1 MIEESTLVKLYIYCV
16 GMLAGALLLPSGLFV
31 LAANDL
37 GPASPLALLV
47 LLVFSIPAGAI
58 GGALAV
64 WAVRDVLALSGAG
77 RKTGWQTAPS
87 RVTVAS
93 RCASCG
99 RRATTD
105 ERAVSALCPGCRER
119 LPLVPRKDHW

>member
-1 MIEESTLVKLYIYCV
+1 MIEESTLVKLYIYCA

-31 LAANDL
+31 WIANAPDSWS
-37 GPASPLALLV
+37 GPAMFLWLIL
-47 LLVFSIPAGAI
+47 SIPVGAV

-64 WAVRDVLALSGAG
+64 WSVRVVLALLGVG
-77 RKTGWQTAPS
+77 RELDWQTASS
-87 RVTVAS
+87 RLTVAS
-93 RCASCG
+93 QCASCG